1 MQFTLENVIKN
12 LMSIYDNIIVQ
23 DSNLKESKI
32 HDKKLEIILEK
43 FKDYFLEDVESAS
56 NYLKLLQIEYFLLT
70 GFSDILQEDY
80 DMEAFYN
87 IYDNL
92 EDDVDIFN
100 VYFWESDY
108 LKIILDII
116 IENYRDTRFYDYT
129 LFRAALND
137 RKTAKVIKKLHANLE
152 KDKKIAKKQFSLDK
166 MAAGF
171 IDIDLEYPMEFFL
184 YLKYFYKN
192 YKSKEIVKEYAKE
205 KLRVLQENNFMVY
218 KNILVVL
225 MKFYYYYASNY
236 QFSFQKTNSINNVE
250 AMDLLDIISTAPSK
264 DYLLF
269 QADIDYY
276 LDLLL
281 DSVFIYTTNGYNSLE
296 ASLTKEQRKVLEK
309 LG

>member
-43 FKDYFLEDVESAS
+43 FKNYFLEDVESAS

-137 RKTAKVIKKLHANLE
+137 RKTAKVIEKLHVNLE
-152 KDKKIAKKQFSLDK
+152 EDKKIAKKQFSLDK
-166 MAAGF
+166 KAAGF

-269 QADIDYY
+269 QAGIDYY

>member
-92 EDDVDIFN
+92 KEDVDIFN

-137 RKTAKVIKKLHANLE
+137 RKIAKVIKKLHVNLE
-152 KDKKIAKKQFSLDK
+152 EDKKIAKKQFSLDK
-166 MAAGF
+166 KAAGF
-171 IDIDLEYPMEFFL
+171 IHIDLEYPMEFFL

-281 DSVFIYTTNGYNSLE
+281 GSVFIYTTNGYNSLE

>member
-137 RKTAKVIKKLHANLE
+137 RKTAKVIKKLHVNLE
-152 KDKKIAKKQFSLDK
+152 EDKKIAKKQFSLDK
-166 MAAGF
+166 KAAGF

-184 YLKYFYKN
+184 YLKYFY
-192 YKSKEIVKEYAKE
+192 
-205 KLRVLQENNFMVY
+205 LGTNN
-218 KNILVVL
+218 L
-225 MKFYYYYASNY
+225 
-236 QFSFQKTNSINNVE
+236 
-250 AMDLLDIISTAPSK
+250 
-264 DYLLF
+264 
-269 QADIDYY
+269 
-276 LDLLL
+276 
-281 DSVFIYTTNGYNSLE
+281 
-296 ASLTKEQRKVLEK
+296 
-309 LG
+309 

>member
-137 RKTAKVIKKLHANLE
+137 RKTAKVIKKLHVNLDE
-152 KDKKIAKKQFSLDK
+152 DKKIAKKQFSLDK
-166 MAAGF
+166 KAAGF

>member
-137 RKTAKVIKKLHANLE
+137 RKTAKVIKKLHVNLE
-152 KDKKIAKKQFSLDK
+152 EDKKIAKKQFSLDK
-166 MAAGF
+166 KAAGF